1 MPTFKAVLTFKLQKL
16 NQALRMAYPFKLM
29 MFAMPCLMIAIPTQA
44 QNSSGT
50 SMSIPQN
57 SQIGGTGWIF
67 DGDTSDVVEDD
78 SQEVKF
84 SHEAVSAGP
93 STTPAPY
100 TPAPSRRPIP
110 NTTPNPVPRPSVR
123 QSPGRYVGQQAVS
136 VYRRLAGGDSAVQVS
151 GCGGNVTFGASSHRC
166 GPLIFSSRFQ
176 SFLMD
181 NLPRCVNEALRSE
194 GLPTASHIHVQNM
207 GSYSYRAA
215 RGSSQLSM
223 HATGRSLDISAFNL
237 TLSNGQRVNVP
248 MTIASGN
255 RRFYNAFVQCWRT
268 TIRGTQPGCRNSR
281 VAGAIDCR
289 QRLHHDHVHISLPFC
304 PRKPGIISD

>member
-1 MPTFKAVLTFKLQKL
+1 MPRLNAALTFKLQSLK
-16 NQALRMAYPFKLM
+16 QALCIAYPLRYLIYAFVSLM
-29 MFAMPCLMIAIPTQA
+29 TVFPAHA
-44 QNSSGT
+44 QSSSGG
-50 SMSIPQN
+50 SMYIPQN
-57 SQIGGTGWIF
+57 SQVGGTGWIF

-84 SHEAVSAGP
+84 STEAVSAAP
-93 STTPAPY
+93 SVAPQY
-100 TPAPSRRPIP
+100 TPAPSRRPNP
-110 NTTPNPVPRPSVR
+110 STVPTPTPRPSVR

-151 GCGGNVTFGASSHRC
+151 GCGGNVTFGASSSRC
-166 GPLIFSSRFQ
+166 GPLIFSSRFN
-176 SFLMD
+176 SFLME
-181 NLPRCVNEALRSE
+181 NMPRCVNEALRSE
-194 GLPTASHIHVQNM
+194 GLPAASHIHVQNM